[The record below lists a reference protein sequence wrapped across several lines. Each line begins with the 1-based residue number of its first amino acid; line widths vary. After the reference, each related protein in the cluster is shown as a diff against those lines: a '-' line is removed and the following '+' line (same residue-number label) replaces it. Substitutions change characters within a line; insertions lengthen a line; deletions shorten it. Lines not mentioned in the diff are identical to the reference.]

1 MSTEASAAIE
11 AGPRPTV
18 RKLILASASAYRKAL
33 LERLGL
39 PFESISPRVDE
50 SRREGETA
58 TALVKRL
65 AQLKAEA
72 IAPSFS
78 DALVIGSDQCAVIDQ
93 TILGKPGGFDRA
105 FKQLKSAS
113 GKSVEFHTGLC
124 LLDPVAN
131 RIQVDDITFKVY
143 FRNLSDAQISRYLEQ
158 ERPFDCAGSFKAE
171 RLGIALF
178 SRMQGDDPS
187 ALVGLPLI
195 RLISMLEAVGVDVI

>member
-1 MSTEASAAIE
+1 M
-11 AGPRPTV
+11 
-18 RKLILASASAYRKAL
+18 RKLILASASVYRKAL

-39 PFESISPRVDE
+39 PFESVSPSVDE

-65 AQLKAEA
+65 ARLKAEA

-78 DALVIGSDQCAVIDQ
+78 DALIIGSDQCAVIDH

-105 FKQLKSAS
+105 FKQLKGAS
-113 GKSVEFHTGLC
+113 GKSVNFHTGLC
-124 LLDPVAN
+124 LLDSVSG
-131 RIQVDDITFKVY
+131 RTQVDDITFKVY
-143 FRNLSDAQISRYLEQ
+143 FRNLSNTQINRYLEQ

-178 SRMQGDDPS
+178 SRMQGDDPN

-195 RLISMLEAVGVDVI
+195 RLVSMLEAAGVDVI

>member
-1 MSTEASAAIE
+1 MGII
-11 AGPRPTV
+11 RPARRPAV
-18 RKLILASASAYRKAL
+18 RKLILASGSAYRKTL

-39 PFESISPRVDE
+39 PFESITPRVDE
-50 SRREGETA
+50 SPQQGETA

-72 IAPSFS
+72 IAPSFN
-78 DALVIGSDQCAVIDQ
+78 DALIIGSDQCAVIDH
-93 TILGKPGGFDRA
+93 TILGKPGDFGRA
-105 FKQLKSAS
+105 FKQLKNAS

-124 LLDPVAN
+124 LLDPVAD

-143 FRNLSDAQISRYLEQ
+143 FRTLSDAQISRYLEK